1 MYVIDTKRNIRFDS
15 KRATVLLRG
24 MMITRDMI
32 VRDSPFVN
40 IPNAT
45 FAYADRILRFTDLEV
60 ELDQWYK
67 VRSGD
72 SDELRRL
79 FVIDVVG
86 SKDTEIEGVVE
97 EAEVTSEQ
105 PLPEITTDP
114 VDEIKESEP
123 EAPASESVTVS
134 VDSESS
140 EATTSSYSDGSY
152 DKEYQDYIQENAY
165 ETKPGEPVEDNQ
177 EEETQEHEETVED
190 EEATSEEE
198 DETVEEAENVE
209 EPVDPNY
216 KPPIPQHVH
225 PSKKKKH
232 R

>member
-1 MYVIDTKRNIRFDS
+1 MYVINTKRNIRFDS

-32 VRDSPFVN
+32 VRDSPFVT

-60 ELDQWYK
+60 ELDKWYK

-72 SDELRRL
+72 SDELSRL
-79 FVIDVVG
+79 FVNYDFLCQDAVE
-86 SKDTEIEGVVE
+86 SEDTEIEGVVN

-114 VDEIKESEP
+114 VDDIKESEP

-134 VDSESS
+134 VASESS
-140 EATTSSYSDGSY
+140 EETTSSYTDGSY
-152 DKEYQDYIQENAY
+152 DKEYQDYIQESAY
-165 ETKPGEPVEDNQ
+165 ETNPEPV
-177 EEETQEHEETVED
+177 EETQEPEETVED
-190 EEATSEEE
+190 EEAPSEE
-198 DETVEEAENVE
+198 DEDVEEAENVE

>member
-32 VRDSPFVN
+32 VRDSPFVTV
-40 IPNAT
+40 PNAT

-79 FVIDVVG
+79 FVIDVVE
-86 SKDTEIEGVVE
+86 SEDTEIEDVVE
-97 EAEVTSEQ
+97 ETEVTSEQ
-105 PLPEITTDP
+105 SLPEITTDP
-114 VDEIKESEP
+114 VDEIKEHEP

-134 VDSESS
+134 VANESS
-140 EATTSSYSDGSY
+140 EATTSSYTDGSY

-177 EEETQEHEETVED
+177 EEKTQEPEETVED
-190 EEATSEEE
+190 EKAPSEEE
-198 DETVEEAENVE
+198 ETMEEVENVE

>member
-1 MYVIDTKRNIRFDS
+1 MYVINTKRNIRFDS

-32 VRDSPFVN
+32 VRDSPFVTV
-40 IPNAT
+40 PNAT
-45 FAYADRILRFTDLEV
+45 LAYADRILRFTDLEV

-86 SKDTEIEGVVE
+86 SKDTEIEGVAE

-114 VDEIKESEP
+114 VDEIKEHEP
-123 EAPASESVTVS
+123 EDSESVTVS
-134 VDSESS
+134 VSSESSS
-140 EATTSSYSDGSY
+140 EATTSSYTDGSY

-177 EEETQEHEETVED
+177 EEETQEPEETVED
-190 EEATSEEE
+190 EEATSEED
-198 DETVEEAENVE
+198 DETIEEAENVE
-209 EPVDPNY
+209 DPVDPNY